1 MKLLTTGFAPF
12 GGERINPAW
21 EAVRRLP
28 DRMGESELIKAEM
41 PTSFAGCAAA
51 LEEAC
56 RLWRPDGVLCVGQAG
71 GRACVTVE
79 RVAINLAEASI
90 PDNDGAKPVD
100 QPLVPGGPAAYFAT
114 LPVKAMVRRVREA
127 GIPCQLSYTAG
138 TYVCNCLMYRA
149 LHLAAEVYPGMRAG
163 FIHVPYALRQAADKP
178 GSTPS
183 MSLEA
188 ITAALAAAIEAAALG
203 QEDLGT
209 GMGTTH

>member
-1 MKLLTTGFAPF
+1 M
-12 GGERINPAW
+12 
-21 EAVRRLP
+21 
-28 DRMGESELIKAEM
+28 
-41 PTSFAGCAAA
+41 
-51 LEEAC
+51 
-56 RLWRPDGVLCVGQAG
+56 
-71 GRACVTVE
+71 
-79 RVAINLAEASI
+79 
-90 PDNDGAKPVD
+90 D

-127 GIPCQLSYTAG
+127 GIPCQISYTAG

>member
-28 DRMGESELIKAEM
+28 DRMGEAELIKAEM

-90 PDNDGAKPVD
+90 PDND
-100 QPLVPGGPAAYFAT
+100 
-114 LPVKAMVRRVREA
+114 
-127 GIPCQLSYTAG
+127 TAG